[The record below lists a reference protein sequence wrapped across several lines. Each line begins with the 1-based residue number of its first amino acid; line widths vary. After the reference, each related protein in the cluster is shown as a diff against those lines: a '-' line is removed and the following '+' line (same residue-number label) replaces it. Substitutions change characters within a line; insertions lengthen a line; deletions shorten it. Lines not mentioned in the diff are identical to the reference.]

1 MKRKLTTILYADG
14 VGFGARMEADEA
26 ATLDSLRRAREVM
39 RALFDAHDGREVNT
53 WGDAVIAEF
62 ASVVEAVRCAVAIQE
77 ALARAA
83 EREDELRFRI
93 GVNLGDVMI
102 DGENLFGDGVNVA
115 ERLQSLA
122 RPGGV
127 TVSGAVRDLAHKQ
140 LALGFDFAG
149 EQRVK
154 SLAEPVSSWAVRMGD
169 NAPPPPPPPPGGAS
183 PERFAADADPQAGP
197 ADPAAAQER
206 TARIVQWLQARLGRF
221 LDWYG
226 AQPKRVRGA
235 SGMVLF
241 FFGLNAFTS
250 GLSTPWFVFP
260 SLPFLLYIL
269 MNAKRRPTT

>member
-1 MKRKLTTILYADG
+1 MRRKLTTLLYADG

-26 ATLDSLRRAREVM
+26 ATLESLRRAREVM
-39 RALFDAHDGREVNT
+39 RGLFDAHDGREVNT
-53 WGDAVIAEF
+53 WGDAIIAEF

-83 EREDELRFRI
+83 EGEDELRFRI

-122 RPGGV
+122 EPGGV
-127 TVSGAVRDLAHKQ
+127 MVSGAVRDLAHKQ

-149 EQRVK
+149 DQRVK
-154 SLAEPVSSWAVRMGD
+154 SLAEPVSSWSVRMGA
-169 NAPPPPPPPPGGAS
+169 NAPPEDEDRT
-183 PERFAADADPQAGP
+183 PETEADPT
-197 ADPAAAQER
+197 AAQER
-206 TARIVQWLQARLGRF
+206 TARAISWVQTRLSRF
-221 LDWYG
+221 QDWYG
-226 AQPKRVRGA
+226 AQPRKVRRA
-235 SGMVLF
+235 SGLVLL

-260 SLPFLLYIL
+260 SLPFAIYIWR
-269 MNAKRRPTT
+269 NAKTRSAG